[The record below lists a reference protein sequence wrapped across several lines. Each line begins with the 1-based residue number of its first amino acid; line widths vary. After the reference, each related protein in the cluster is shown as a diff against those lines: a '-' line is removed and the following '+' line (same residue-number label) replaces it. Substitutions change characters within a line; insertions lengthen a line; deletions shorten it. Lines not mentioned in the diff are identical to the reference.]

1 MPWALAIGID
11 YKLFWHLNPKKLK
24 PFWEADKIRIQS
36 RMAANETVSYMNGLY
51 VAKAISACFSKGN
64 KYPDKPIGIFSF
76 NEKTQKEMTEE
87 EKKEARLSLFESLK
101 LMQINFEKNKNQ
113 ERVP

>member
-1 MPWALAIGID
+1 MQQALAAGID

-24 PFWEADKIRIQS
+24 PFWEADKIRFQS
-36 RMAANETVSYMNGLY
+36 RMAENEAVSYMNGLY

-64 KYPDKPIGIFSF
+64 KYPDKPIGIF
-76 NEKTQKEMTEE
+76 NEKTQKEKTEE

-101 LMQINFEKNKNQ
+101 LMQINFEKK
-113 ERVP
+113 